1 MYEDTSDIVVFPPI
15 FKIRKGEQRLVRLGT
30 TLGPTSREG
39 AYRVFVE
46 ELPVADPKRSGPGIN
61 LVFKVGIPLFVSP
74 LQASREALGICLAI
88 EEGTVVLSALNNDNA
103 HTTIESVSMIGQD
116 SREKEVFSKSLTGW
130 YILSGSS
137 RTYKADIPQALCARL
152 ARLRAVVRTER
163 NSFEDVVE
171 VTGGMWG
178 RRPDDP
184 AVAPRGSGT
193 GCAPHPLFLAVPAP
207 CGDRQHVVLEVILNT
222 DNKGEFFVYLTADGD
237 CLMSRDDLVAIGFDG
252 RPPAR
257 YCRQEEGRSSP

>member
-1 MYEDTSDIVVFPPI
+1 MSRTDTLTWPVRKTGHRPVLPFILLAAIVLLSCAPASAQSFSVHPTRVSFDRTTKAQKLIIRNKGATDLSLQVGAFKWSQNKDGRDVYEDTSDIVVFPPI

-103 HTTIESVSMIGQD
+103 HAEIESVSIIGQD
-116 SREKEVFSKSLTGW
+116 SREKEIFSKGFNGW

-137 RTYKADIPQALCARL
+137 RVYKVDIPPAICKRL
-152 ARLRAVVRTER
+152 ASVHAVVRTAR

-171 VTGGMWG
+171 VTGGM
-178 RRPDDP
+178 
-184 AVAPRGSGT
+184 
-193 GCAPHPLFLAVPAP
+193 
-207 CGDRQHVVLEVILNT
+207 CGPQTR
-222 DNKGEFFVYLTADGD
+222 
-237 CLMSRDDLVAIGFDG
+237 
-252 RPPAR
+252 
-257 YCRQEEGRSSP
+257 